1 MASSDLEQRLEE
13 KVGNEKA
20 AAYLEFE
27 DFSHTGLGLE
37 TYEDGLQ
44 HPIELRR
51 ILTGDLSLEMSVSFQ
66 ARADDVFQTLDYPSK
81 KKKTGVE
88 ILDSHGRSVYSSF
101 SMPQHWL
108 EPDREE
114 EPAPAPPSASEELG
128 QSLLQ
133 LMAAQGMQ
141 HSSIPTAGIATTNR
155 KPGRPPTAQGAFD
168 PETGSV
174 RYICRL
180 HCGASLASAK
190 GRRKHEKKHCPNFGK
205 YAQPRLRGRGRG
217 AGHPTHTT
225 MGERRTYECRI
236 CGKVLRTYEGRRLHE
251 KLQHVAKM
259 NMELAPQME
268 AEEGRDS
275 KQILLDHLKAAG
287 LDPSILDES
296 NVGENQELEKDEVE
310 FGQDESF
317 DNEDEED
324 EDEDEPDEE
333 EEEVGDARGGVD
345 DDDVPAS
352 SSSGIEESGGPEEDG
367 DAQS

>member
-1 MASSDLEQRLEE
+1 M
-13 KVGNEKA
+13 G
-20 AAYLEFE
+20 
-27 DFSHTGLGLE
+27 
-37 TYEDGLQ
+37 
-44 HPIELRR
+44 
-51 ILTGDLSLEMSVSFQ
+51 GDLSLEMSVSFQ
-66 ARADDVFQTLDYPSK
+66 AHADDVFQTLDYPSK
-81 KKKTGVE
+81 KKKGGVE
-88 ILDSHGRSVYSSF
+88 IIDSQGRSVYSSF

-114 EPAPAPPSASEELG
+114 EPPPAAEEFG

-141 HSSIPTAGIATTNR
+141 HSSIPTAGMTTSR

-217 AGHPTHTT
+217 RGHPTHTT
-225 MGERRTYECRI
+225 IGERRTYECRI

-251 KLQHVAKM
+251 KLQHVAKL
-259 NMELAPQME
+259 NMELAAAPQID

-287 LDPSILDES
+287 LDPSILEES
-296 NVGENQELEKDEVE
+296 NAGDNQDLEKDEEAE
-310 FGQDESF
+310 FGQD
-317 DNEDEED
+317 D
-324 EDEDEPDEE
+324 DEE
-333 EEEVGDARGGVD
+333 EEEVG
-345 DDDVPAS
+345 DVPAS
-352 SSSGIEESGGPEEDG
+352 SSSGIEDQ
-367 DAQS
+367 AQS

>member
-1 MASSDLEQRLEE
+1 MADLESRLE
-13 KVGNEKA
+13 KPASEKA

-81 KKKTGVE
+81 KKKGGVE
-88 ILDSHGRSVYSSF
+88 IIDSQGRSVYSSF

-108 EPDREE
+108 EPVESRQEE
-114 EPAPAPPSASEELG
+114 EQAAAPAAEESLG

-141 HSSIPTAGIATTNR
+141 HSSIPTAGMTTSR

-217 AGHPTHTT
+217 RGHPTHTT
-225 MGERRTYECRI
+225 IGERRTYECRI

-251 KLQHVAKM
+251 KLQHVAKL
-259 NMELAPQME
+259 NMELAAAPQID

-296 NVGENQELEKDEVE
+296 NAGDNQDLEKDEVE
-310 FGQDESF
+310 FGHDEGVLVNSTNESF
-317 DNEDEED
+317 DNEDDED
-324 EDEDEPDEE
+324 EDEDDDDEE
-333 EEEVGDARGGVD
+333 EEEVG
-345 DDDVPAS
+345 DVPAS
-352 SSSGIEESGGPEEDG
+352 SSSGIEEGA
-367 DAQS
+367 AQS

>member
-1 MASSDLEQRLEE
+1 M
-13 KVGNEKA
+13 G
-20 AAYLEFE
+20 
-27 DFSHTGLGLE
+27 
-37 TYEDGLQ
+37 
-44 HPIELRR
+44 
-51 ILTGDLSLEMSVSFQ
+51 
-66 ARADDVFQTLDYPSK
+66 
-81 KKKTGVE
+81 
-88 ILDSHGRSVYSSF
+88 
-101 SMPQHWL
+101 
-108 EPDREE
+108 
-114 EPAPAPPSASEELG
+114 
-128 QSLLQ
+128 
-133 LMAAQGMQ
+133 
-141 HSSIPTAGIATTNR
+141 
-155 KPGRPPTAQGAFD
+155 
-168 PETGSV
+168 
-174 RYICRL
+174 
-180 HCGASLASAK
+180 
-190 GRRKHEKKHCPNFGK
+190 
-205 YAQPRLRGRGRG
+205 AQPRLRGRGRG

-333 EEEVGDARGGVD
+333 EEGDARGGVD

-367 DAQS
+367 